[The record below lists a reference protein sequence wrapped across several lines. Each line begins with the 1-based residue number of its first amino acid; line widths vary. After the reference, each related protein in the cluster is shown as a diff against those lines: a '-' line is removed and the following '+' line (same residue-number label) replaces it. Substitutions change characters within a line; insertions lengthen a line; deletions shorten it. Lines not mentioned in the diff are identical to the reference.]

1 MQSAGRY
8 HLDLA
13 RVSRVMVAFF
23 CRDAF
28 RIEIASSRVSTFCSV
43 EFRWLGRQ
51 RQREKGRE
59 SEREREN
66 MGRERLARSSVP
78 LRRNSTVGCR
88 VTLTKIRKYHRGV
101 LVPRKIYFRMY
112 ILGNAARNTLRSDGS
127 RKFTFDDGRSVAPHW
142 VMQI

>member
-1 MQSAGRY
+1 
-8 HLDLA
+8 
-13 RVSRVMVAFF
+13 
-23 CRDAF
+23 
-28 RIEIASSRVSTFCSV
+28 
-43 EFRWLGRQ
+43 
-51 RQREKGRE
+51 
-59 SEREREN
+59 